1 MTTLTL
7 TANYCGK
14 TLNSIVNGFKYALRS
29 IIVGYMLGR
38 QASTNRWIAQHLIHE
53 YPEHTVESLTYMLNQ
68 KTLKDIDRYYK

>member
-14 TLNSIVNGFKYALRS
+14 TLNCIVKGFRYTLRS

-38 QASTNRWIAQHLIHE
+38 QASANRWIAQHLIHE
-53 YPEHTVESLTYMLNQ
+53 YPEHTVESLIHELNQ
-68 KTLKDIDRYYK
+68 KTFKDMDRYYK

>member
-14 TLNSIVNGFKYALRS
+14 TLNSIINAGKKTLKS
-29 IIVGYMLGR
+29 IMVGWMLSR
-38 QASTNRWIAQHLIHE
+38 QTAANRWIAQHIIHE
-53 YPEHTVESLTYMLNQ
+53 YPEHTVQSLTFALNE